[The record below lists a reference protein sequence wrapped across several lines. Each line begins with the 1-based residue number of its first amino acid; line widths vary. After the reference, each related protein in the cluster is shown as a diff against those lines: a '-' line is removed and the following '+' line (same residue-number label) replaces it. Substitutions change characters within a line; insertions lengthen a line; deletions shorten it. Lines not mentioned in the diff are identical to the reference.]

1 MGRRERLLGQPCMLE
16 TLAEQLRRTLLA
28 GKRTKVRRRQIQLVR
43 DLVDLPS
50 GQQIEFVSTR
60 KKRSQAR
67 EKILE
72 LRRAIAS

>member
-1 MGRRERLLGQPCMLE
+1 MLE

>member
-1 MGRRERLLGQPCMLE
+1 
-16 TLAEQLRRTLLA
+16 LLA

-43 DLVDLPS
+43 DLVDLPG
-50 GQQIEFVSTR
+50 GQQIEFVSTH